1 MKTQMWREL
10 EVEAEGLGVA
20 VYTACPH
27 FYQTVSGVESGPHC
41 QLGNSWCEG
50 REKGGGCECGHFRI
64 RCKNHAGPAFV
75 KTV

>member
-10 EVEAEGLGVA
+10 EVEAERLGVA

-41 QLGNSWCEG
+41 QLGNSWCKG
-50 REKGGGCECGHFRI
+50 REKEGG
-64 RCKNHAGPAFV
+64 V
-75 KTV
+75 